1 MSEVIVELKNITKR
15 FGSFLANDNLSLSI
29 KKGEIHALLGENG
42 AGKSTLMNILYGLV
56 SPTSGEIFLHGKKV
70 EIKNSLQAISLGI
83 GMVHQH
89 FMLIE
94 TFTVTESI
102 VLGRETSRY
111 GLLLDLPQAEHAIQK
126 ISAEFG
132 PAVNPRAKISEISV
146 GMQQRVEIIKALY
159 HQAEILILDEPTAVL
174 TPLEIEEFGKII
186 KRLSSLGKTIIIIT
200 HKLKEIKALA
210 DRCTIIC
217 KGKLVDTVE
226 VAQTSEQELAYKMVG
241 RKVEFKFNK
250 TPPSSQKKI
259 LSLQNIVA
267 LNKRGLPAL
276 QNLSIELYTGE
287 ILGIAGIDGNGQ
299 SELAE
304 ILTGLRAIESGKIEK
319 NGEDITNKSPANL
332 FLKKISSI
340 PEDRQKRGLVLDFS
354 VAENMILQTH
364 HLPPFSRLGFL
375 QKDQIEKHALQLIE
389 RFDVRPPQADGL
401 TSALSGGNQQK
412 VIIARELSH
421 DPDILIAVQPTRG
434 LDVGAIEYVHRALI
448 ALRSQGKA
456 ILLISLEL
464 DEIINL
470 SDKIAVIF
478 DGKIVANMDALDA
491 D

>member
-94 TFTVTESI
+94 TFTVTENI

-364 HLPPFSRLGFL
+364 HLPPF
-375 QKDQIEKHALQLIE
+375 
-389 RFDVRPPQADGL
+389 
-401 TSALSGGNQQK
+401 
-412 VIIARELSH
+412 
-421 DPDILIAVQPTRG
+421 
-434 LDVGAIEYVHRALI
+434 
-448 ALRSQGKA
+448 
-456 ILLISLEL
+456 
-464 DEIINL
+464 
-470 SDKIAVIF
+470 
-478 DGKIVANMDALDA
+478 
-491 D
+491 